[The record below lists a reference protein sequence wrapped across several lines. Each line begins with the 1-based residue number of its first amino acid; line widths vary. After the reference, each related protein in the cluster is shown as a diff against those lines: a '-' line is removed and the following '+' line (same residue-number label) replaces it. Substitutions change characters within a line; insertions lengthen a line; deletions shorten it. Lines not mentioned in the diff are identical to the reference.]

1 MSWPENRAA
10 YADEAGHA
18 ITADTATNAA
28 HATTADAATNAGHAT
43 NSDTATSAATAGS
56 ASTASTAT
64 TATKA
69 LSMQGVTD
77 GSAAAAGFVG
87 EFVQALLD
95 AASAVTLANNTVS
108 NVLSISLTAGDW
120 DVDGSLNFSSTVA
133 TVTGGAAG
141 ITATSATLPTDGSE
155 VCDGVLSSLLTSASG
170 VTMPRKRIS
179 IATTTTIYA
188 VGRKTFAVGAVKAYG
203 CMSARRIR

>member
-18 ITADTATNAA
+18 VTSDSATNAA
-28 HATTADAATNAGHAT
+28 HATAADTATNAGHAT
-43 NSDTATSAATAGS
+43 NADTATSSATAGS
-56 ASTASTAT
+56 ASTSL

-69 LSMQGVTD
+69 LSVQGVTD

-120 DVDGSLNFSSTVA
+120 DVDGSLNFNSTVA

-155 VCDGVLSSLLTSASG
+155 VCDGVLSTLLTSASG

-179 IATTTTIYA
+179 ITTTTTIYA
-188 VGRKTFAVGAVKAYG
+188 VGRKTFALGAVKAYG